1 MVSFRATV
9 YTSGVLQKVEQGCK
23 RLVTA
28 SGGNAG
34 MAAAYA
40 ARQLGVPITVYVS
53 KSISRMINDRL
64 VAEVRWN
71 YVLQFSLHSARK

>member
-1 MVSFRATV
+1 M
-9 YTSGVLQKVEQGCK
+9 LQKVEQGCN

-40 ARQLGVPITVYVS
+40 ARQLNVPITVYVS
-53 KSISRMINDRL
+53 KSISQFINDRL
-64 VAEVRWN
+64 AAEV
-71 YVLQFSLHSARK
+71 SL

>member
-1 MVSFRATV
+1 M
-9 YTSGVLQKVEQGCK
+9 TSQSRGMLQKVEDGYN

-40 ARQLGVPITVYVS
+40 ARQLGVPITVYVP
-53 KSISRMINDRL
+53 KSVSQQINDRL
-64 VAEVRWN
+64 VAEVR
-71 YVLQFSLHSARK
+71 LHTHK